1 MEEQK
6 YYFKI
11 SPENIKGDLIQINY
25 TGGTD
30 IIYDVDPCCPITAI
44 TETTLT
50 GTTGIYTGMTNILSG
65 GTNGTS
71 LLTGLTIPI
80 VINQIGVDFGYYSI
94 FDGAILQKDVITN
107 FIFSATT
114 GSPYTYYFYNTSDIE
129 LRKFL
134 SLTTYKVN
142 WGDGTPIQT
151 LVNTLPISH
160 TYPVG
165 NNEYT
170 IIMEAISPWGISN
183 VSKTISV
190 PFTDV
195 TILNPNGVATFT
207 PAGGSWSATSFN
219 YDYIFTGDSNTNL
232 NDYYSSNYTSVP
244 FLISGYTQS
253 SVNDLAQYGPSYLLT
268 DGKFKLGVQV
278 TGSTDCVGT
287 YWGSD
292 PSNTY
297 ISYTINGIDYYDYKD
312 GTTLYMVYSSG
323 YTQDDLIL
331 SGLTKNEALINVVD
345 QPEVQS
351 NIFIER
357 GKNSALEFVDR
368 LGEVDNVGD
377 LIKYGYGFFNVKKQ

>member
-11 SPENIKGDLIQINY
+11 SPENIKGDLIQVNY

-114 GSPYTYYFYNTSDIE
+114 GSPYTYYFYNTSDVE
-129 LRKFL
+129 MRNFL

-165 NNEYT
+165 YNEYT
-170 IIMEAISPWGISN
+170 IVMEAISPWGISN